1 MILPS
6 CEPSKSDVR
15 KIITGS
21 EDVLLDAAKRTLKRC
36 DGEIMVI
43 TSTVFSCDRIGVLDE
58 L

>member
-1 MILPS
+1 
-6 CEPSKSDVR
+6 VR
-15 KIITGS
+15 KPITGS

-43 TSTVFSCDRIGVLDE
+43 TRTVFSCGRIGVLDE